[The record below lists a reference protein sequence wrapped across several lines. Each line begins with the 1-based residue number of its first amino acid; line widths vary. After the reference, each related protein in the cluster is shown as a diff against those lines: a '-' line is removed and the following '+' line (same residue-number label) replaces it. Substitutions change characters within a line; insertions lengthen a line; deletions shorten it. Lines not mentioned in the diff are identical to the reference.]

1 MTREMETYYARRA
14 DEYDRV
20 YQLPHWQADL
30 AILHAR
36 IPALFEGRRVFETAC
51 GTGYWTE
58 RIARRAAS
66 VHAVD
71 LNEETLAIARSR
83 AYGPAAVTFERAD
96 AYAAPA
102 RRAAFDAGF
111 AGLWLSHVDLA
122 RMDEFL
128 DAFHAPLAA
137 GAVVLMF
144 DERDTPARRAPSSR
158 HDPAGN
164 RYEPRRLASG
174 ERFEIIKNFFDG
186 ARLGDC
192 LRRHAGDLTY
202 EELERFWVV
211 SYRTR

>member
-14 DEYDRV
+14 DEYDHV
-20 YQLPHWQADL
+20 YALAHWQADL

-58 RIARRAAS
+58 RIALRAAS
-66 VHAVD
+66 VHATD
-71 LNEETLAIARSR
+71 LNEETLAIARTR
-83 AYGPAAVTFERAD
+83 VFGPAAVTLERGD
-96 AYAAPA
+96 AYAPPA
-102 RRAAFDAGF
+102 QRAAFDAGL
-111 AGLWLSHVDLA
+111 AALWLSHVDLA

-128 DAFHAPLAA
+128 DAFHAALAPD
-137 GAVVLMF
+137 AVVLMF
-144 DERDTPARRAPSSR
+144 DERDTPARRTVSSR
-158 HDPAGN
+158 HDAAGN

-186 ARLGDC
+186 ARLGDL
-192 LRRHAGDLTY
+192 LRRHARDLTY

>member
-14 DEYDRV
+14 EEYDHV

-30 AILHAR
+30 ARLHTR

-66 VHAVD
+66 VHAAD
-71 LNEETLAIARSR
+71 LNDETLAIARSR

-102 RRAAFDAGF
+102 RPVAFDAGF

-122 RMDEFL
+122 RMDAFL
-128 DAFHAPLAA
+128 DAFHARLAG

-144 DERDTPARRAPSSR
+144 DERDTPARRATSSR
-158 HDPAGN
+158 HDAAGN
-164 RYEPRRLASG
+164 RYESRRLASG

-186 ARLGDC
+186 ARLADC
-192 LRRHAGDLTY
+192 LRRHASDLAY
-202 EELERFWVV
+202 EELDRFWLV